1 MGIAMLTLTD
11 IVLFAWQLL
20 PGTDSAEASG
30 PGAGT
35 KRRGAFKMHRTVFAG
50 RIAATPRGATWMFR
64 GHNRTRAKID
74 GRRRSSGRESSH
86 SLRGAD
92 RGDAAGRDV
101 DVPRGN

>member
-50 RIAATPRGATWMFR
+50 RIAATPRGATWIYSEA
-64 GHNRTRAKID
+64 TERAERK
-74 GRRRSSGRESSH
+74 RRSTAR
-86 SLRGAD
+86 A
-92 RGDAAGRDV
+92 
-101 DVPRGN
+101 